1 MGEVEANFLFLL
13 NFYATFAAE
22 GVPPMSAYQESKAGK
37 WFSYIC
43 VFWSPVLEFWQEI
56 LTRLALTYGFFAP
69 KTKKRQIKEIYPSIF
84 FYQNEFAMKLI
95 ICDDTS

>member
-37 WFSYIC
+37 
-43 VFWSPVLEFWQEI
+43 
-56 LTRLALTYGFFAP
+56 
-69 KTKKRQIKEIYPSIF
+69 
-84 FYQNEFAMKLI
+84 
-95 ICDDTS
+95 